1 MEAWDAVVD
10 GAWERGRLS
19 LRARVARLRSKSWHI
34 GQAALAAGVAWFLA
48 ADVLGHPTPFFAPIA
63 AVV

>member
-19 LRARVARLRSKSWHI
+19 LRARLARLRSKSWHI
-34 GQAALAAGVAWFLA
+34 GQAALA
-48 ADVLGHPTPFFAPIA
+48 
-63 AVV
+63 